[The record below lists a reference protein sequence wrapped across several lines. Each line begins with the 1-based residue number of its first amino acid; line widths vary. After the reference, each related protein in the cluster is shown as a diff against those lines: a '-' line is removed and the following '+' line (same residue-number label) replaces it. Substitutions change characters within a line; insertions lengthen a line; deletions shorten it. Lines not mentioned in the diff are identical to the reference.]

1 MIFGKQKNIV
11 TAIFELGKSLDD
23 LVENYNKAIN
33 ETMIGQEYDDLQNY
47 LIKKL
52 LVFIFLF

>member
-33 ETMIGQEYDDLQNY
+33 ETMIGQEYDDL
-47 LIKKL
+47 
-52 LVFIFLF
+52 